1 MVARPGMTGAC
12 ITATLTSRTEPI
24 HHDHHTFRAV
34 HMSVSAETVQP
45 GVRVLTIDRPA
56 KRNAFDIPMYD
67 ALAEGISHADRDSD
81 VDVTVV
87 TGRGGVFTA
96 GNDLADFRDHPDSVA
111 AFALLRTL
119 VEAEKPIVAAVEG
132 FAVGIGASM
141 LLHCDMAFAGR
152 STVFSLPFV
161 KLGLTPEGASTLLL
175 PRIAGIK
182 TATELLMLGN
192 KFDSD
197 RAEKAGLINHV
208 VDDGQALTVA
218 LEAATSLQALPAE
231 SVRITKRLLHRDKL
245 DILQVIDEESEL
257 FRQRTH
263 SVDAKQAI
271 ARFLK

>member
-1 MVARPGMTGAC
+1 MPVN
-12 ITATLTSRTEPI
+12 
-24 HHDHHTFRAV
+24 
-34 HMSVSAETVQP
+34 AETVQP
-45 GVRVLTIDRPA
+45 GVRVLTIDRTA
-56 KRNAFDIPMYD
+56 KRNAFDVPMYD
-67 ALAEGISHADRDSD
+67 ALAAGISEADRDPD
-81 VDVTVV
+81 VDITVI

-111 AFALLRTL
+111 AFTLLRTL

-141 LLHCDMAFAGR
+141 LLHCDLAFAGR

-161 KLGLTPEGASTLLL
+161 KLGLSPEGASTLLL

-182 TATELLMLGN
+182 TATELLMLGDT
-192 KFDSD
+192 FDSD

-208 VDDGQALTVA
+208 VDDGHGLTAA

-257 FRQRTH
+257 FRERTH

>member
-1 MVARPGMTGAC
+1 
-12 ITATLTSRTEPI
+12 L
-24 HHDHHTFRAV
+24 
-34 HMSVSAETVQP
+34 SVSAETAQP
-45 GVRVLTIDRPA
+45 GIRVLTIDRTA

-67 ALAEGISHADRDSD
+67 ALAEGISDADRDSD
-81 VDVTVV
+81 VDVTVI
-87 TGRGGVFTA
+87 TGQGGVFTA

-141 LLHCDMAFAGR
+141 LLHCDLAFAGR

-182 TATELLMLGN
+182 AATELLMLGE
-192 KFDSD
+192 KFDSE

-208 VDDGQALTVA
+208 VDDGHALTAA
-218 LEAATSLQALPAE
+218 LEAAVSLQALPAE
-231 SVRITKRLLHRDKL
+231 SLRITKRLLHRDKL
-245 DILQVIDEESEL
+245 DVLRVIDEESEL
-257 FRQRTH
+257 FRERTH

>member
-1 MVARPGMTGAC
+1 
-12 ITATLTSRTEPI
+12 
-24 HHDHHTFRAV
+24 
-34 HMSVSAETVQP
+34 MSVNAETVQP
-45 GVRVLTIDRPA
+45 GVRVLTIDRTA
-56 KRNAFDIPMYD
+56 KRNAFDVPMYD
-67 ALAEGISHADRDSD
+67 ALAAGISEADRDPD
-81 VDVTVV
+81 VDITVI

-141 LLHCDMAFAGR
+141 LLHCDLAFAGR

-161 KLGLTPEGASTLLL
+161 KLGLSPEGASTLLL

-182 TATELLMLGN
+182 TATELLMLGD
-192 KFDSD
+192 KIDSD

-208 VDDGQALTVA
+208 VDDGHALTAA

-257 FRQRTH
+257 FRERTH

>member
-1 MVARPGMTGAC
+1 
-12 ITATLTSRTEPI
+12 L
-24 HHDHHTFRAV
+24 
-34 HMSVSAETVQP
+34 SVSAETAQP
-45 GVRVLTIDRPA
+45 GIRVLTIDRTA

-67 ALAEGISHADRDSD
+67 ALAEGISDADRDSD
-81 VDVTVV
+81 VDVTVI
-87 TGRGGVFTA
+87 TGQGGVFTA

-141 LLHCDMAFAGR
+141 LLHCDLAFAGR

-182 TATELLMLGN
+182 AATELLMLGD

-208 VDDGQALTVA
+208 VDDGHALTAA
-218 LEAATSLQALPAE
+218 LEAAVSLQALPAE
-231 SVRITKRLLHRDKL
+231 SLRITKRLLHRDKL
-245 DILQVIDEESEL
+245 DVLRVIDEESEL
-257 FRQRTH
+257 FRERTH